1 MGKQKKENKKQTSL
15 KSNLDKLPS
24 AKKSTIEE
32 PAESENL
39 FDFGGLP
46 MRDLKKNLGC
56 G

>member
-1 MGKQKKENKKQTSL
+1 MREKKLKKQR
-15 KSNLDKLPS
+15 
-24 AKKSTIEE
+24 STKEKPLATEGKTE
-32 PAESENL
+32 PVTEKEKE